1 MRLHGKDR
9 GVSESVDNRH
19 KVKAVRV
26 LRLVRTEMVV
36 SAVSSIIG
44 EGDYSVVSLR
54 RVRMETAVRAVMPVI
69 R

>member
-1 MRLHGKDR
+1 LRLHGKDR